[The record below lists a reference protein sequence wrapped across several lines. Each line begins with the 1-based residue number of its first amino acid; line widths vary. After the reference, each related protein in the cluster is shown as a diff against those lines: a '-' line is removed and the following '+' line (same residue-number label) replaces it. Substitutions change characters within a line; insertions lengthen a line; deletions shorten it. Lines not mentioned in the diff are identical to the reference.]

1 MERGR
6 RIAFDYGDA
15 RIGVAASDQDSI
27 LVSPITTLATSSRN
41 LFKQIAEIF
50 DEVDPIAVY
59 VGKPTNLNGVDST
72 ATSKVLNFV
81 EDLKKITEIPI
92 RLVDERMSTQS
103 AYSQMR
109 EIGKSEKESKSVIDQ
124 IAAVTILESALQNE
138 KSGSAVGILI

>member
-92 RLVDERMSTQS
+92 SLVDERMSTVS
-103 AYSQMR
+103 ASRSLR
-109 EIGKSEKESKSVIDQ
+109 EVGLDSKKSKSVIDM
-124 IAAVTILESALQNE
+124 AA
-138 KSGSAVGILI
+138 AVGILEFAITMEKGKS

>member
-41 LFKQIAEIF
+41 LFKEIAEIF
-50 DEVDPIAVY
+50 EEVNPIAVY

-81 EDLKKITEIPI
+81 DDLKEITEIPI
-92 RLVDERMSTQS
+92 SLVDERMSTVS
-103 AYSQMR
+103 ASRSLR
-109 EIGKSEKESKSVIDQ
+109 EAGLDSKKSKSIIDM
-124 IAAVTILESALQNE
+124 AA
-138 KSGSAVGILI
+138 AVGILEFAITMEKGKS

>member
-41 LFKQIAEIF
+41 LFKDIAEIF
-50 DEVDPIAVY
+50 EEVNPIAVY

-92 RLVDERMSTQS
+92 RLVDERMSTVS
-103 AYSQMR
+103 ASRSLR
-109 EIGKSEKESKSVIDQ
+109 EAGLDSKKSKSISDM
-124 IAAVTILESALQNE
+124 AA
-138 KSGSAVGILI
+138 AVGILEFAITMEKGKS

>member
-92 RLVDERMSTQS
+92 RLVDERMSTVS
-103 AYSQMR
+103 ASRSLR
-109 EIGKSEKESKSVIDQ
+109 EAGLDSKKSKSIIDM
-124 IAAVTILESALQNE
+124 AA
-138 KSGSAVGILI
+138 AVGILEFAITIEKGKS

>member
-72 ATSKVLNFV
+72 ATTKVLNFV

-92 RLVDERMSTQS
+92 RLVDERMSTVS
-103 AYSQMR
+103 ASRSLR
-109 EIGKSEKESKSVIDQ
+109 EAGLDSKKSKSIIDMAAAVAILEFAITMEKGKS
-124 IAAVTILESALQNE
+124 
-138 KSGSAVGILI
+138 

>member
-50 DEVDPIAVY
+50 EEVKPIAVY
-59 VGKPTNLNGVDST
+59 VGKPTNLNGMDSN
-72 ATSKVLNFV
+72 ATSKVLSFV

-92 RLVDERMSTQS
+92 SLVDERMSTVS
-103 AYSQMR
+103 ASRSLR
-109 EIGKSEKESKSVIDQ
+109 EAGVDSKKSKSIIDM
-124 IAAVTILESALQNE
+124 AA
-138 KSGSAVGILI
+138 AVGILEFAITMEKGKS

>member
-50 DEVDPIAVY
+50 EEVDPIAVY

-72 ATSKVLNFV
+72 STSKVLSFV

-92 RLVDERMSTQS
+92 SLVDERMSTVS
-103 AYSQMR
+103 ASRSLR
-109 EIGKSEKESKSVIDQ
+109 EAGLDSKKSKSIIDM
-124 IAAVTILESALQNE
+124 AA
-138 KSGSAVGILI
+138 AVGILEFAITMEKGKS

>member
-50 DEVDPIAVY
+50 EEVDPIAVY
-59 VGKPTNLNGVDST
+59 VGKPTNLNGLDST

-92 RLVDERMSTQS
+92 RLVDERMSTVS
-103 AYSQMR
+103 ASRFLR
-109 EIGKSEKESKSVIDQ
+109 EAGLDSKKSKSIIDM
-124 IAAVTILESALQNE
+124 AA
-138 KSGSAVGILI
+138 AVGILEFAITMEKGKS

>member
-41 LFKQIAEIF
+41 LFKEIAEIF
-50 DEVDPIAVY
+50 EKVNPIAIY
-59 VGKPTNLNGVDST
+59 VGKPTNLNGVDSI

-81 EDLKKITEIPI
+81 DDLKKITVIPI
-92 RLVDERMSTQS
+92 SLIDERMSTVS
-103 AYSQMR
+103 ASRSLR
-109 EIGKSEKESKSVIDQ
+109 EAGLNSKKSKSIIDM
-124 IAAVTILESALQNE
+124 AA
-138 KSGSAVGILI
+138 AVGILEFAITMEKGKS

>member
-72 ATSKVLNFV
+72 ATSKVLNFI
-81 EDLKKITEIPI
+81 EDLKKITETPI
-92 RLVDERMSTQS
+92 ILIDERMSTVS
-103 AYSQMR
+103 ASRSLR
-109 EIGKSEKESKSVIDQ
+109 EAGLDSKKSKSIIDMAAAVAILEFAITIEKGKS
-124 IAAVTILESALQNE
+124 
-138 KSGSAVGILI
+138 

>member
-50 DEVDPIAVY
+50 EEVDPIAVY
-59 VGKPTNLNGVDST
+59 VGKPTNLNGLDST
-72 ATSKVLNFV
+72 ATSKVLNFI
-81 EDLKKITEIPI
+81 EDLKKITETPI
-92 RLVDERMSTQS
+92 ILIDERMSTVS
-103 AYSQMR
+103 ASRSLR
-109 EIGKSEKESKSVIDQ
+109 EAGLDSKKSKSIIDMAAAVAILEFAITIEKGKS
-124 IAAVTILESALQNE
+124 
-138 KSGSAVGILI
+138 

>member
-15 RIGVAASDQDSI
+15 RIGVAATDQDSI

-41 LFKQIAEIF
+41 LFKDIAEIF
-50 DEVDPIAVY
+50 EEVNPIAVY

-92 RLVDERMSTQS
+92 SLVDERMSTVS
-103 AYSQMR
+103 ASRSLR
-109 EIGKSEKESKSVIDQ
+109 EAGLDSKKSKSIIDM
-124 IAAVTILESALQNE
+124 AA
-138 KSGSAVGILI
+138 AVGILEFAITMEKGKS